1 MSLPPPPAAPPPPPG
16 FDYGAGAQA
25 VNDGKAIGALVCGI
39 LAFFVPCAGLVLAIV
54 AIVLGVQSR
63 NTIAAA
69 NGRLK
74 GRGMATA
81 GLILGIV
88 ALAVG
93 ALWTGVLIARA

>member
-1 MSLPPPPAAPPPPPG
+1 
-16 FDYGAGAQA
+16 
-25 VNDGKAIGALVCGI
+25 
-39 LAFFVPCAGLVLAIV
+39 V